1 MAQRQDIAVGCLL
14 VVALGAAA
22 VMATFAGA
30 FRGGWSTIEVTVP
43 AADVAGLQ
51 QGADVAV
58 VGIRV
63 GRVERLELKRDQA
76 LVHLRLD
83 PDADLR
89 QDTTARIR
97 ARSVLGEKYL
107 ELVPHDPDAPLLRDG
122 DVLAPI
128 GPQVEIDELVT
139 MLGPLVEAVDPEVLR
154 DVAASLAEALRD
166 DPQRVTRMLGNLE
179 LVLDRAAT
187 ASEDLPALAA
197 EGRSTLAVA
206 RQTMSHVDARAVE
219 AKATLARADDA
230 LAKLQTASDPLPETV
245 EEAKAAVADVRA
257 LVGRFDDA
265 TDTLDTI
272 LANLSEIDKEELE
285 RLLRDEGVR
294 IRFSKRRKR

>member
-51 QGADVAV
+51 QSADVAV

-122 DVLAPI
+122 DVLA
-128 GPQVEIDELVT
+128 Q
-139 MLGPLVEAVDPEVLR
+139 EAVLY
-154 DVAASLAEALRD
+154 A
-166 DPQRVTRMLGNLE
+166 VTAPDG
-179 LVLDRAAT
+179 DR
-187 ASEDLPALAA
+187 LPY
-197 EGRSTLAVA
+197 
-206 RQTMSHVDARAVE
+206 
-219 AKATLARADDA
+219 
-230 LAKLQTASDPLPETV
+230 
-245 EEAKAAVADVRA
+245 
-257 LVGRFDDA
+257 A
-265 TDTLDTI
+265 TDTGALPASTI
-272 LANLSEIDKEELE
+272 ACSA
-285 RLLRDEGVR
+285 
-294 IRFSKRRKR
+294 